1 MEDRPVAGLAPLQ
14 QDRRCA
20 RDGWPRSSASRAGT
34 VRIFRPTRS
43 LSAQTRL
50 VDDLFGSLGHTG
62 LLSSA
67 TSRTRE
73 LFTAT
78 QRDSLLDGERDDESL
93 LADALAADVDGVVA
107 DRRLLS
113 DLTSRQRLER
123 EELDELFANAD
134 ELLET
139 FDQKLLE

>member
-1 MEDRPVAGLAPLQ
+1 M
-14 QDRRCA
+14 
-20 RDGWPRSSASRAGT
+20 
-34 VRIFRPTRS
+34 RIFRPTRS

-107 DRRLLS
+107 ERRLLS